1 MKIVNDI
8 LANTAL
14 WTAIFGWFSA
24 QVIKFVLVLVTT
36 KSLDFK
42 RLIGSGGMP
51 SSHSAIVSSLAV
63 SVGLINGFS
72 SVEFAMCSILAFV
85 VMYDAS
91 GVRRAA
97 GQHARIL
104 NDLIKGRNDFETSG
118 KLLKELLGHSPVEV
132 FAGALLGIL
141 IAVLVYYLK

>member
-1 MKIVNDI
+1 MEIIKAI
-8 LANTAL
+8 LSNTAL
-14 WTAIFGWFSA
+14 WTAILGWFSA
-24 QVIKFVLVLVTT
+24 QVIKFILVLVTT
-36 KSLDFK
+36 KSLDLG

-51 SSHSAIVSSLAV
+51 SSHSSIVSSLAV

-72 SVEFAMCSILAFV
+72 SVEFAICTILAFV

-104 NDLIKGRNDFETSG
+104 NELIKGNNDAQTNG

-132 FAGALLGIL
+132 FAGAVLGIL
-141 IAVLVYYLK
+141 VAILVFYLK

>member
-1 MKIVNDI
+1 MEIVKEI
-8 LANTAL
+8 TENTVL
-14 WTAIFGWFSA
+14 WTAILGWFAA
-24 QVIKFVLVLVTT
+24 QVIKFILVLITT
-36 KSLDFK
+36 RDLDFR

-51 SSHSAIVSSLAV
+51 SSHSAIVSSLSVA
-63 SVGLINGFS
+63 VGLSRGFS
-72 SVEFAMCSILAFV
+72 SVEFAICTIIAFV

-104 NDLIKGRNDFETSG
+104 NELIKGKNDLETSG

-132 FAGALLGIL
+132 FAGAVLGIAV
-141 IAVLVYYLK
+141 AVLVFYLK

>member
-14 WTAIFGWFSA
+14 WTAILGWFSA

-36 KSLDFK
+36 RSLDFK

-72 SVEFAMCSILAFV
+72 SVEFAICTILAFV